1 MKQKYVILPAISMAL
16 LLTGCGTNKKNNNNT
31 DRAIRVTDE
40 NYNSETVRATE
51 PVRENHNKNNN
62 NNNNNIIDDAGD
74 VVDDV
79 IDGGRDVVDDV
90 ADAGKDVV
98 DDVVDAGDNAV
109 NDVENRKNNN
119 SNL

>member
-1 MKQKYVILPAISMAL
+1 MKQKYVILPAISMTL
-16 LLTGCGTNKKNNNNT
+16 LLTACGTNRKNNDNT

-40 NYNSETVRATE
+40 NNISETVRATE
-51 PVRENHNKNNN
+51 PIRENHN

-98 DDVVDAGDNAV
+98 DDITGEDGDIMD
-109 NDVENRKNNN
+109 DVENTENTD
-119 SNL
+119 SNR